1 MGHEGIV
8 SKGDVPQFDRREIAV
23 SNGDV
28 SWTIFVSGGI
38 PLYPRLGYDPF
49 SLAGGMQMADETP
62 PPDWGKVA
70 PVYSNFFVITASP
83 AAVRISFGE
92 GFGPGV
98 AAVYHAAVAMH
109 PQDAVTLAQTILNML
124 QKHPQVQTHESR
136 PEESEDGHA

>member
-1 MGHEGIV
+1 
-8 SKGDVPQFDRREIAV
+8 
-23 SNGDV
+23 
-28 SWTIFVSGGI
+28 
-38 PLYPRLGYDPF
+38 
-49 SLAGGMQMADETP
+49 MADQTP

-98 AAVYHAAVAMH
+98 AAVYHTAVALH
-109 PQDAVTLAQTILNML
+109 PQDAMTLAQTILDTL
-124 QKHPQVQTHESR
+124 QKHQQGQIHASR